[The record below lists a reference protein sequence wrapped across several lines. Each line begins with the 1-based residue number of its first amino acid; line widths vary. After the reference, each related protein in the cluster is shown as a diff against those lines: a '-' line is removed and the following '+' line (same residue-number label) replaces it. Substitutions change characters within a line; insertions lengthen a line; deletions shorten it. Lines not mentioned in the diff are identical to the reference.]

1 MQRFHRKLF
10 SLNLLSGICVLP
22 RCSNQHSQMTLQ
34 NRSLSGCRLGGRCHQ
49 ERHYILGKKPH
60 IHYLNRQLL
69 QSSLYFPY
77 SFNRSRWFDLA
88 HEFATRSRCFN
99 RSRWFKRIFTFLDCF
114 LILNFYFW
122 LFSLIASHYSICF
135 NVKKYLIVCFAKIY
149 WPFA

>member
-88 HEFATRSRCFN
+88 HEIATRSRCFN
-99 RSRWFKRIFTFLDCF
+99 RSRWVRKTGEFATRSRWSLKR
-114 LILNFYFW
+114 
-122 LFSLIASHYSICF
+122 
-135 NVKKYLIVCFAKIY
+135 AKIGQKRLIY
-149 WPFA
+149 GPFVRAPK